1 MTCTHPDHNDHE
13 TCEDR
18 AVGCSKDCFC
28 CMGDPAAPPIPE
40 PPLPLIHI
48 DDADSA
54 KARKLIGLLAM
65 AKGSGASEQEMETA
79 LAAAQRFAIQHR
91 IDINTIVVGQTGL
104 SAPVEEMTEA
114 VLKVGIGKRRPPA
127 NRFIC
132 SILQEFFN
140 VEVLYG
146 TAPDPTFRDRLK
158 AWDEEINRQVR
169 EGEISRWE
177 ADKKEGPSRP
187 STVEFL
193 GRRSDVAFATYAYG
207 FLQTAF
213 ARAWRKYKNETFAP
227 MSYRASFYSGIYDG
241 LYTKLRRERRD
252 AEQQLLGEAGM
263 SSDTY
268 ALAVVTEKDQ
278 RQAFMKGQH
287 PLIRTAKSAPVKVES
302 YATQRAGR
310 AAGEKITIAKALDN
324 TKPAKPK
331 PELA

>member
-1 MTCTHPDHNDHE
+1 MTE
-13 TCEDR
+13 E
-18 AVGCSKDCFC
+18 
-28 CMGDPAAPPIPE
+28 PA
-40 PPLPLIHI
+40 LIHI

-132 SILQEFFN
+132 GILQEFFN

-146 TAPDPTFRDRLK
+146 SDTKDPDYRKRRE
-158 AWDEEINRQVR
+158 AWFEAERAYTR
-169 EGEISRWE
+169 EHPWRHYSVPMPD
-177 ADKKEGPSRP
+177 AP

-193 GRRSDVAFATYAYG
+193 GRQSDVAFATYAYG

-213 ARAWRKYKNETFAP
+213 ARAWRKHKNTYDSP
-227 MSYRASFYSGIYDG
+227 MSHRASFYSGIYDG
-241 LYTKLRRERRD
+241 LHSKLRRERRD

-263 SSDTY
+263 SNDAY
-268 ALAVVTEKDQ
+268 ALAVVTEEDQ
-278 RQAFMKGQH
+278 RQAFMKEKH
-287 PLIRTAKSAPVKVES
+287 PLIRTVRSAPVNVES

-310 AAGEKITIAKALDN
+310 EAGEKITISKALEN
-324 TKPAKPK
+324 AKPAKPK